1 MAAKLIRKPRGLLGH
16 NLVIS
21 IQKPQTQSIATGKVP
36 KESGIKHLD
45 LSSWK

>member
-1 MAAKLIRKPRGLLGH
+1 MEDATGAEDSLLGQ